1 LGKSG
6 NLPELNQ
13 KVYIFNKFY
22 PITMVMETL
31 QIRIPKNMLKT
42 MDALIKS
49 GIYSNRSDFIRD
61 SIRRFYLN
69 KLVGILPNEGDSVKE
84 IKELRKQCSKDIKNF
99 KDLEKVNQLR
109 S

>member
-1 LGKSG
+1 
-6 NLPELNQ
+6 
-13 KVYIFNKFY
+13 
-22 PITMVMETL
+22 MVMETL

-99 KDLEKVNQLR
+99 KDLEKVNQLT

>member
-1 LGKSG
+1 
-6 NLPELNQ
+6 
-13 KVYIFNKFY
+13 
-22 PITMVMETL
+22 MVMETL